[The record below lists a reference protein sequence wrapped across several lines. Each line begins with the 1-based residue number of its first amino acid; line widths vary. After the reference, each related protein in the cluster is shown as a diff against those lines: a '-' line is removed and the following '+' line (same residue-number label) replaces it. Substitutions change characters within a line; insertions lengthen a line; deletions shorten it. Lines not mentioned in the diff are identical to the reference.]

1 MNISVQLSIILLS
14 NSNIPFCYPSLI
26 YMVAQFF
33 MDSFYCS
40 RDSQLIGAQVDQ
52 EVLKEMLSEKLPKL
66 SAHFNSHG
74 VDPTLFSLNWFLC
87 IFVDTIP
94 VKTYLHI
101 WDAFLFEG
109 TKVSFYFSQ
118 KY

>member
-1 MNISVQLSIILLS
+1 
-14 NSNIPFCYPSLI
+14 
-26 YMVAQFF
+26 MVAQFF